1 MKYIKALNLILLI
14 ALAVN
19 LQSCVQSAMANTE
32 EGLNQFFETYE
43 NKESDASLD
52 LGGFALNIALG
63 KKDRKFQSLR
73 MLSFSEE
80 NMPANKDLEKLKR
93 SLKKGNMESLAQ
105 IKDAEETINFY
116 GIEEEGFFKEIVMT
130 LESKEVFL
138 IAQVKGKFTGE
149 ALKDLSMDIDGFEHL
164 DEIQ

>member
-1 MKYIKALNLILLI
+1 MRYIKSFRLILLF
-14 ALAVN
+14 ALALN
-19 LQSCVQSAMANTE
+19 LQSCIQSAMANTE

-43 NKESDASLD
+43 NKDRDASLD
-52 LGGFALNIALG
+52 LGGFALNVALG

-73 MLSFSEE
+73 MLSFSED
-80 NMPANKDLEKLKR
+80 NMPAKKDLDRLNR
-93 SLKKGNMESLAQ
+93 TLDKGNMESLAQ

-116 GIEEEGFFKEIVMT
+116 GIEEEGYFKEIVMT
-130 LESKEVFL
+130 LESKDVFL